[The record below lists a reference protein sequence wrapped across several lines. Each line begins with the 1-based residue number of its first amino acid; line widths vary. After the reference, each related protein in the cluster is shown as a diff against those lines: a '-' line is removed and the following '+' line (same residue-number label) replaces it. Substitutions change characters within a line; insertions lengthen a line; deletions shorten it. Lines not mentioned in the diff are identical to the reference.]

1 MEKTCPGRQ
10 TSTSRIIEVKRRTRE
25 HDNIEE
31 KAGEKTYF
39 LHERH
44 RADRETMLDY
54 FLLRLNI
61 WRREEKRRK
70 DVLKNYRGNKLQKK
84 LNLFFRGKKLG
95 REIG

>member
-44 RADRETMLDY
+44 RADRETTLDY

-61 WRREEKRRK
+61 WRREEKE
-70 DVLKNYRGNKLQKK
+70 GCIKK
-84 LNLFFRGKKLG
+84 LSWKQIAEEVEFVLSR
-95 REIG
+95 